1 MIESPFLI
9 LHDWLIMGLNS
20 LIMGLNWLINT
31 LELLFIYYFRR
42 YWEPSRK
49 VPGEGN
55 IGVPAALGVSVD
67 VRGMAKLNPHPAPV
81 GPRGL
86 GSSFEF

>member
-1 MIESPFLI
+1 
-9 LHDWLIMGLNS
+9 MGLNS

-55 IGVPAALGVSVD
+55 NGVPAVLGVSVD
-67 VRGMAKLNPHPAPV
+67 VRGMAKLNPHPGEAQQDESYP
-81 GPRGL
+81 GL
-86 GSSFEF
+86 PTPNTRP